1 MRQRCNDAI
10 PMQTQPLHKCGA
22 FFLEALNADHLGKF
36 HSDSLNAPFDGG
48 ARETKALCYGLVG
61 FAIDDGTQHSNGL
74 LSAFVMRVDV

>member
-48 ARETKALCYGLVG
+48 ARETKALCYGLV
-61 FAIDDGTQHSNGL
+61 NREVN
-74 LSAFVMRVDV
+74 LSHLAPVYATEF